1 MFKFKLAEWFQV
13 GFTSL
18 YTEAIDMVLV
28 FSQDIHFS
36 KLLRLG
42 CVRVQS
48 CFAPHLFNVKDT
60 ENGIYLIFI

>member
-1 MFKFKLAEWFQV
+1 
-13 GFTSL
+13 
-18 YTEAIDMVLV
+18 MVLV
-28 FSQDIHFS
+28 FPQDIHFS